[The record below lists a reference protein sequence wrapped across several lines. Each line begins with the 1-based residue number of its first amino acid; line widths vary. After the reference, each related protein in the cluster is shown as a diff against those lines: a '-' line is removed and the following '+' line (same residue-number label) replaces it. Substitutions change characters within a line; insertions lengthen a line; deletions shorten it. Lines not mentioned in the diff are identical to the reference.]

1 MSKVVAN
8 HPDVFNAGDEF
19 IAAEL
24 EAYNRAFSDLE
35 LPWRWDA
42 GTFRDLQ
49 RVAAEGDFVSAYI
62 ERNQRH
68 LLTVYKKEFLRDL
81 VLSAKDRCQQ
91 ES

>member
-8 HPDVFNAGDEF
+8 HPDARNAGDDF

-24 EAYNRAFSDLE
+24 EAYNRAFCDLE

-42 GTFRDLQ
+42 GTFRDLL
-49 RVAAEGDFVSAYI
+49 RVAAEGDCVGAYV
-62 ERNQRH
+62 ERNQPH
-68 LLTVYKKEFLRDL
+68 LLTVYDKEFLRDL
-81 VLSAKDRCQQ
+81 VLSAKDRCQH